1 MSDRKLPALETSP
14 GIAAELSPIAER
26 TQLSCFIVEDE
37 VAIQTLIAGEL
48 ATIGARAESFTSAPA
63 ALNKLRAV
71 RPHLI
76 FLDGTLE
83 GSDAVEVMRGLSAA
97 GFRGKI
103 QLVSGQ
109 DDQTLRDLEK
119 IGIRHGL
126 AMLPPLR
133 KPFRISAIRNLLKNT
148 ADLMQEAPVKIVEP
162 TTRYQKVTLA
172 EALQNGWVQTWYQPK
187 LDLQRMT
194 MCGVEGLAR
203 CIHPIMGLVMPGS
216 FLAGADESSMA
227 KLAET
232 QLIRALRDWSSFA
245 SAGFASFKMSINMS
259 VQTLTNLPVA
269 KIAREFSP
277 KDSRWPGMII
287 EITEDQ
293 AINDISILHEI
304 ATQLRLYNFSI
315 AIDDFGAGYAQLA
328 RLTELPFSELK
339 LDRSLVSNCDEDPQ
353 VASLAKTAIE
363 LAHRFGS
370 RAVAEGIEKRG
381 EASLLRSMG
390 CDEGQGFLYAPAVE
404 RDKLISAI
412 KKKLSGAEPVRA

>member
-1 MSDRKLPALETSP
+1 MNEGKLPELGSAP
-14 GIAAELSPIAER
+14 GIAAELAPA
-26 TQLSCFIVEDE
+26 TKQQLSCFIVDDE
-37 VAIQTLIAGEL
+37 PAIQRLIAGEL
-48 ATIGARAESFTSAPA
+48 VAVGARVETFTNASS
-63 ALNKLRAV
+63 ALNKLRV
-71 RPHLI
+71 ERPHLV
-76 FLDGTLE
+76 FLDGALE
-83 GSDAVEVMRGLSAA
+83 SSDAVEVIRGLSAA
-97 GFRGKI
+97 GFRGKV

-109 DDQTLRDLEK
+109 DEQTLRDLEK
-119 IGIRHGL
+119 VGIRHGL
-126 AMLPPLR
+126 VMLPPLR
-133 KPFRISAIRNLLKNT
+133 KPFRISAIRSLLSDT
-148 ADLMQEAPVKIVEP
+148 SDLMRETPLKVAEP
-162 TTRYQKVTLA
+162 TSKYQKITLA
-172 EALQNGWVQTWYQPK
+172 EALQNGWLQTWYQPK

-203 CIHPIMGLVMPGS
+203 CVHPVMGLIMPGT
-216 FLAGADESSMA
+216 FLPGADEAHMA
-227 KLAET
+227 KLAEV
-232 QLIRALRDWSSFA
+232 QLTRALRDWSSFA

-259 VQTLTNLPVA
+259 VGTLTKLPVA
-269 KIAREFSP
+269 KIARECSP

-293 AINDISILHEI
+293 AINDIHVIHEI
-304 ATQLRLYNFSI
+304 ATQLRLYKFSI

-353 VASLAKTAIE
+353 VASLARTAIE

-381 EASLLRSMG
+381 EANLLRSMG

-412 KKKLSGAEPVRA
+412 RKKLRGTEPARA